1 MTLNIFTDEK
11 VWANSGKDLL
21 GRAEWSLLHIKVYQF
36 FWNLSKKCMD
46 TKGWLLE
53 ALAYFVKAANYR
65 RGDSNFSPFLVLAT
79 TAVALP
85 NHMYGWHCLGQCLPV
100 SQCVPCTVVT
110 HTSTQLST
118 AKASGW
124 TPPRLY
130 SKSLSLQCFPAS
142 AFWSSSENASVGE
155 RLSAINAKQNFC
167 WEGLK

>member
-1 MTLNIFTDEK
+1 MKRCGPTLEK
-11 VWANSGKDLL
+11 TSWG
-21 GRAEWSLLHIKVYQF
+21 E
-36 FWNLSKKCMD
+36 
-46 TKGWLLE
+46 
-53 ALAYFVKAANYR
+53 
-65 RGDSNFSPFLVLAT
+65 RGDHSFTSKCISFSGTSVRNAWTLKAGYWRHWLILWRLQIIGEVTAIFHPFWCWQLQL
-79 TAVALP
+79 LL
-85 NHMYGWHCLGQCLPV
+85 MYGWHCLGQCLPV